1 MRRLAGADCKF
12 GLPDRLELYSGSTP
26 HLGYAD
32 RMDDARQSIPPRL
45 EPQAEDPRQ
54 RAELVTGL
62 FREHNE
68 ALIRFLALRLRS
80 HQEAKEVAQE
90 AYVRLLKLDRPGAVS
105 FLRAFLFKTA
115 ANLAVDRIR
124 REQASRRLRQDTG
137 FLEELSGQPTPEQ
150 SASDAQDLRLAERL
164 IDELPPKCRR
174 AFLLHKVYG
183 LDFPDIARQM
193 GLGER
198 MVRTYVVRAVLYC
211 RAGLD
216 AARTG
221 SGGKAN
227 G

>member
-1 MRRLAGADCKF
+1 MAD
-12 GLPDRLELYSGSTP
+12 PELTK
-26 HLGYAD
+26 A
-32 RMDDARQSIPPRL
+32 L
-45 EPQAEDPRQ
+45 EPDGRCDDPQQ
-54 RAELVTGL
+54 RAELVTRL

-68 ALIRFLALRLRS
+68 ALVRFLALRLRS
-80 HQEAKEVAQE
+80 QQEAKEVAQE
-90 AYVRLLKLDRPGAVS
+90 AYVRLLKLDQPGAVG

-124 REQASRRLRQDTG
+124 HEQMARRIARESK
-137 FLEELSGQPTPEQ
+137 FLEELSVQPTPEQ
-150 SASDAQDLRLAERL
+150 SATDAQELTLAERL

-183 LDFPDIARQM
+183 LGFADIAKQM

-198 MVRTYVVRAVLYC
+198 MVRTYVCRAVLFC
-211 RAGLD
+211 RAGID

-221 SGGKAN
+221 RGGESN

>member
-1 MRRLAGADCKF
+1 MADAQQSMATE
-12 GLPDRLELYSGSTP
+12 RAP
-26 HLGYAD
+26 HG
-32 RMDDARQSIPPRL
+32 
-45 EPQAEDPRQ
+45 EDPGQ
-54 RAELVTGL
+54 RAELLTRL

-80 HQEAKEVAQE
+80 QQEAKEVAQE
-90 AYVRLLKLDRPGAVS
+90 AYVRLLKLDQPGAVS

-124 REQASRRLRQDTG
+124 REQTTQRVKRETKFLDELSRR
-137 FLEELSGQPTPEQ
+137 PTPEQ
-150 SASDAQDLRLAERL
+150 SASDAQELRLAERL

-198 MVRTYVVRAVLYC
+198 MVRTYVARAVLYC

-221 SGGKAN
+221 KGGKAN

>member
-1 MRRLAGADCKF
+1 MAD
-12 GLPDRLELYSGSTP
+12 PESTK
-26 HLGYAD
+26 A
-32 RMDDARQSIPPRL
+32 L
-45 EPQAEDPRQ
+45 EPLPCVEDPQQ
-54 RAELVTGL
+54 RAELVTRL

-68 ALIRFLALRLRS
+68 ALVRFLALRLRS
-80 HQEAKEVAQE
+80 QQEAKEVAQE
-90 AYVRLLKLDRPGAVS
+90 AYVRLLKLDQPGAVG

-124 REQASRRLRQDTG
+124 HEQMARRVARDST
-137 FLEELSGQPTPEQ
+137 FLEELSTQPTPEKL
-150 SASDAQDLRLAERL
+150 ATDAQELKLAERL

-183 LDFPDIARQM
+183 LDFADIAKQM

-198 MVRTYVVRAVLYC
+198 MVRTYVCRAILYC

-216 AARTG
+216 AARAG
-221 SGGKAN
+221 SGGERN